1 MEDKLIEYIDLT
13 MKQDVSSAAAF
24 AVPEKPK
31 DYVAM
36 QLEAIGEAV
45 RANLN
50 QKQQFECLHEMQAV
64 LYRHM
69 QQQQQQQQ
77 QQAMNFG
84 QQQRG
89 QHFTGEY
96 QQLLYKDL

>member
-1 MEDKLIEYIDLT
+1 MEEKLIEYIDLT
-13 MKQDVSSAAAF
+13 MKQDVAAA
-24 AVPEKPK
+24 VPLQEKPK

-36 QLEAIGEAV
+36 QLEAIGEVV

-50 QKQQFECLHEMQAV
+50 QRQQFECLHEMQSV

-69 QQQQQQQQ
+69 QQQQQHQQGF
-77 QQAMNFG
+77 NFG
-84 QQQRG
+84 QQQQPG
-89 QHFTGEY
+89 QQFPGEY